1 MRGAASREELISRD
15 SQQSLI
21 SLKEDPQV
29 ETDDASLFSIMICGS
44 IVKCITSIL
53 TTVRYGPAR

>member
-29 ETDDASLFSIMICGS
+29 ETVDAHNGASYKDM
-44 IVKCITSIL
+44 VQ
-53 TTVRYGPAR
+53 